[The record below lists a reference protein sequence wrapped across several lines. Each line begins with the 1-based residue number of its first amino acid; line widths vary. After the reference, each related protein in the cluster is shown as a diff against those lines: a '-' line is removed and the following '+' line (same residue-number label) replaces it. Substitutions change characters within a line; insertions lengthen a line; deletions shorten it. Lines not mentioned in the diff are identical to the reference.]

1 MASGDGKVET
11 GKQHGGGRRV
21 TAVIAAI
28 IIVALVAFA
37 ATRLLGGA
45 GADEGQQQ
53 PAQAV
58 QPSESDV
65 SQAKDDI
72 EKLKPLVTETLDQA
86 SAEKLVAALPLSNR
100 APQVAVDASA
110 HSLTVTFSQLEGS
123 SNGSVDT
130 SAQDRDLLYDAV
142 AAFTCL
148 EGLQQVSFTAPGA
161 ETYTLRRSEIEQS
174 FGQPLNATGALTQDA
189 WAEILRKL
197 GTQNFVAGLMGLSTA
212 SGKQM
217 AGAAASGSGVSAD
230 ASGSASAPAA
240 N

>member
-28 IIVALVAFA
+28 IVVALVAFA

-45 GADEGQQQ
+45 GADEGQQ

-72 EKLKPLVTETLDQA
+72 AKLKPLVTETLDQA

-100 APQVAVDASA
+100 APQVAVDAAA

-161 ETYTLRRSEIEQS
+161 ETYTLRRSEVEQS

-217 AGAAASGSGVSAD
+217 AGAAASGSDVSAD

-240 N
+240 D

>member
-1 MASGDGKVET
+1 MTSGDGKVET
-11 GKQHGGGRRV
+11 GKQGGGHRV
-21 TAVIAAI
+21 IAIVAAVIILAVIA
-28 IIVALVAFA
+28 FA
-37 ATRLLGGA
+37 APRLLGGA
-45 GADEGQQQ
+45 GEGEGQQT
-53 PAQAV
+53 AQAV

-65 SQAKDDI
+65 SQAKGDV

-86 SAEKLVAALPLSNR
+86 SAEKLVAALPLSDR
-100 APQVAVDASA
+100 DPQVALDAAA

-161 ETYTLRRSEIEQS
+161 ETYTLRRSEVEQS
-174 FGQPLNATGALTQDA
+174 FGQPLNATGTLTQDA

-217 AGAAASGSGVSAD
+217 AGAAASGAGVD
-230 ASGSASAPAA
+230 GEASGSASAAAA